1 MPVCAGEFNLFAEGE
16 ALSSFANTSIG
27 QHPRFRVMRVRHHSP
42 NCLVEEVAHGQTPNP
57 NPNPN
62 PNPDPNPNP
71 APDPNPD
78 PDPNP
83 NPNPNRCAGSGGAL
97 RTFALQ
103 P

>member
-1 MPVCAGEFNLFAEGE
+1 MSMCAGEFNLFAEGE

-71 APDPNPD
+71 NPKPNLG
-78 PDPNP
+78 
-83 NPNPNRCAGSGGAL
+83 RGGT
-97 RTFALQ
+97 RRGT
-103 P
+103 